1 MRTFNTFLLMASTP
15 IVKNGHINSCRNCIH
30 YKPSDSYS
38 EFATTLNEC
47 TKFAE
52 KDIITGKITN
62 EYANICRRE
71 ENMCGKNGKY
81 FEEEPN
87 LLLKIANHKLRYYT
101 PSILLLAS
109 FLFYAYVKSL
119 TI

>member
-1 MRTFNTFLLMASTP
+1 MRTFNTFFLMVSRP
-15 IVKNGHINSCRNCIH
+15 IVKNGDIPSCCNCIH
-30 YKPSDSYS
+30 YKPSYTSS

-71 ENMCGKNGKY
+71 E
-81 FEEEPN
+81 
-87 LLLKIANHKLRYYT
+87 R
-101 PSILLLAS
+101 
-109 FLFYAYVKSL
+109 
-119 TI
+119 